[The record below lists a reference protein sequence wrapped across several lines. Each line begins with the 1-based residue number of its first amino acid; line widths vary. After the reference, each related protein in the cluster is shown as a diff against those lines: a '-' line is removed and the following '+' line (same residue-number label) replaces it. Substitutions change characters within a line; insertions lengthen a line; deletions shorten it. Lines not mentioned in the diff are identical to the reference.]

1 MSYAPADLLDIRDDL
16 IVRLDLDANALG
28 IVGDMAHIGGYHCGA
43 DRVTTRDYSVVESG
57 RDRAGL
63 SNAAS
68 ALDIGDF
75 DLVHAGRRIALR
87 SLSAALVAACLSGD
101 IRTRDVRE
109 VIYSPD
115 GVTVAR
121 WDRLGVRSSGDSS
134 HLWHTHISMFRDAEG
149 RRGYVDNLGGLL
161 TALVEGTVSTAPP
174 TTKEGADMPILLKD
188 ASGSTIVLTDWTWTA
203 TPAWA
208 DVQALQAAGMPM
220 AAVSSAMVAAALA
233 LPRPGAGATAITLT
247 DAQAALIGDR
257 IGDRIGAALAGH
269 AGLTQD
275 QAAAATEA
283 GIRAALGSIG

>member
-75 DLVHAGRRIALR
+75 DLVHAGRRITLR
-87 SLSAALVAACLSGD
+87 SLSTALVTACLSGD
-101 IRTRDVRE
+101 IRTRDIRE

-134 HLWHTHISMFRDAEG
+134 HLWHTHVSMFRDAEG
-149 RRGYVDNLGGLL
+149 RRGYSDNLGGLL
-161 TALVEGTVSTAPP
+161 TALTQE
-174 TTKEGADMPILLKD
+174 TTKESVDMPILLKD
-188 ASGSTIVLTDWTWTA
+188 TSGSTIVLTDWTWAA

-208 DVQALQAAGMPM
+208 DVQALQAAGIPM
-220 AAVSSAMVAAALA
+220 AAVSSAMVSAALA
-233 LPRPGAGATAITLT
+233 LPRPGAATAIALT
-247 DAQAALIGDR
+247 DAQATL

-269 AGLTQD
+269 AGLTQE